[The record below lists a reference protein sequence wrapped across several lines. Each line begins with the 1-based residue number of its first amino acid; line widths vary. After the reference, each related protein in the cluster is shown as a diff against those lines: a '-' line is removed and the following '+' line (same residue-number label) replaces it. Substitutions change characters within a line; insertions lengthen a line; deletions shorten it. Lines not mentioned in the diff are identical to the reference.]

1 MRQFR
6 RLHLRRRAQK
16 VVPPDFKARIIAAH
30 HAHPWTGYSDAS
42 IVHDRSCAIRRGKSC
57 TCQPKFL
64 SPCRTVRLSKLTQLA
79 VANWQRAS
87 DGLLCGERKR
97 ETTMS
102 EPLILLAVSSREVH
116 LKGNIRAHIG

>member
-57 TCQPKFL
+57 TCQPEIFIAMPDGSL
-64 SPCRTVRLSKLTQLA
+64 IEIDAVGGCKLATRQ
-79 VANWQRAS
+79 
-87 DGLLCGERKR
+87 
-97 ETTMS
+97 
-102 EPLILLAVSSREVH
+102 
-116 LKGNIRAHIG
+116 